1 MSVIVAVVLAVV
13 SLGRAKTVSHVTV
26 MNSKIKQAIR
36 LHQLTLL
43 LGRMEKH
50 ANADPGG
57 HHSMGGD
64 VLQLFVLLIGQC
76 LHTPKS

>member
-26 MNSKIKQAIR
+26 MNSKIKQTIR

-43 LGRMEKH
+43 LGRMETH
-50 ANADPGG
+50 ANVDPGG
-57 HHSMGGD
+57 HHNIGEA
-64 VLQLFVLLIGQC
+64 VLQLFGLLTSQC
-76 LHTPKS
+76 TSKPKS